1 MATRWKLVLNS
12 SALGRSARACR
23 LLGRGMVAVGLALGC
38 VWPAHADLVVNGGF
52 ETGDFTGWVGLGNFS
67 DVSVICPGPP
77 FVPLAPEGNCEGQF
91 GPVGSDGTLA
101 QGLNTVAGQTYEIS
115 FDFFSD
121 GQTPSDF
128 SVTFGSD
135 LLFSITDPPANGYQT
150 FAFFD
155 TAASPNTTLAFN
167 FRDDPGFLYLDAVA
181 VGAPEPATIAL
192 LGIGLGGVFVARR
205 RRAK

>member
-1 MATRWKLVLNS
+1 MRTTWKLALNP
-12 SALGRSARACR
+12 SALRRLARA
-23 LLGRGMVAVGLALGC
+23 LPWLGRGMAAMGLAIGC

-77 FVPLAPEGNCEGQF
+77 FVPLPPEGNCEGQF
-91 GPVGSDGTLA
+91 GPIGSDGTLA
-101 QGLNTVAGQTYEIS
+101 QGLNTVPGQTYAIS

-135 LLFSITDPPANGYQT
+135 LLDSITNPPANGYQT
-150 FAFFD
+150 FTFFD
-155 TAASPNTTLAFN
+155 TATSSNTTLAFN
-167 FRDDPGFLYLDAVA
+167 FRDDPGFLYLDAVR
-181 VGAPEPATIAL
+181 VVPEPATIAL
-192 LGIGLGGVFVARR
+192 LGIGLGGIFAARR